1 MKDYHIISNNMM
13 HLINTVNEP
22 LPTTAAGVNKNAA
35 LQDYQKFVSMS
46 DLDRSN
52 AAKQMSQRDK
62 NMVMIGAS
70 QINNTINERS
80 IITGAIKQQQQQQ
93 QINATTSRGIMI
105 GSFIGAGD
113 GFHNAEGLARVFP
126 LGDGNAILRLENF
139 KSTNG
144 PNVHLYLATDKTA
157 NNFIDLGR
165 LKTNNGNQNYNI
177 PHVTDL
183 AKYNVVL
190 IWCKDFSVLFGSAQL
205 KT

>member
-1 MKDYHIISNNMM
+1 MSDSSFIPLVVVDFLLSIVSLHFLPSINLPVSSLV
-13 HLINTVNEP
+13 HTSNTVNEP

-80 IITGAIKQQQQQQ
+80 IITGAIKQRQQQQQ

-105 GSFIGAGD
+105 GSFIIT
-113 GFHNAEGLARVFP
+113 RY
-126 LGDGNAILRLENF
+126 
-139 KSTNG
+139 S
-144 PNVHLYLATDKTA
+144 
-157 NNFIDLGR
+157 
-165 LKTNNGNQNYNI
+165 
-177 PHVTDL
+177 
-183 AKYNVVL
+183 
-190 IWCKDFSVLFGSAQL
+190 
-205 KT
+205 